1 MRGPVTSVVQ
11 RYAGRLR
18 YPRLLLLTAALFGAD
33 LVFPDV
39 IPFVDEI
46 LLGLCTVLL
55 ATFRKRRS
63 SADGTEGREPGGG
76 EPRP

>member
-1 MRGPVTSVVQ
+1 MRGPVAGLVG

-33 LVFPDV
+33 VVFPDV

-46 LLGLCTVLL
+46 LLGLGTVVL
-55 ATFRKRRS
+55 ATLRRRRP
-63 SADGTEGREPGGG
+63 SADEP
-76 EPRP
+76 ETPR

>member
-1 MRGPVTSVVQ
+1 MRGPVAGLVG

-46 LLGLCTVLL
+46 LLGLGTVVL
-55 ATFRKRRS
+55 ATLRRRRP
-63 SADGTEGREPGGG
+63 SADEP
-76 EPRP
+76 ETPR